1 MILSRRS
8 QDPILL
14 KNKIKNRILRAN
26 RREGNK
32 LLAAFKKSKMD
43 ESGSLLDF
51 LKVFNENID
60 EIEKFTVLNK
70 EEALML
76 LYDALP
82 PIWKLALINEC
93 ENPA

>member
-1 MILSRRS
+1 M
-8 QDPILL
+8 
-14 KNKIKNRILRAN
+14 
-26 RREGNK
+26 
-32 LLAAFKKSKMD
+32 LAAFKKSKMD

>member
-1 MILSRRS
+1 
-8 QDPILL
+8 
-14 KNKIKNRILRAN
+14 
-26 RREGNK
+26 
-32 LLAAFKKSKMD
+32 MD